1 MRSVSKLRVSHTVIP
16 YSFPCCI
23 PLSEIERIYHRVCFV
38 QDVSVQTMVSTES
51 RDDRL
56 PGQMY
61 DELVTGDGFVY
72 AVCMLCV
79 CCVYVVCMLKTGNP
93 SPVLK
98 NKRVFFV
105 CVCCVC
111 FFQLH
116 QHYRACVR
124 VRVRA
129 RNIEVKKTY
138 TTYTKYQIAGIF
150 KIKKK
155 ISLKNV
161 YVVCVK
167 HTQNI
172 HKTYITYTKYQIA
185 GNF

>member
-1 MRSVSKLRVSHTVIP
+1 M
-16 YSFPCCI
+16 
-23 PLSEIERIYHRVCFV
+23 
-38 QDVSVQTMVSTES
+38 
-51 RDDRL
+51 
-56 PGQMY
+56 
-61 DELVTGDGFVY
+61 
-72 AVCMLCV
+72 
-79 CCVYVVCMLKTGNP
+79 
-93 SPVLK
+93 
-98 NKRVFFV
+98 
-105 CVCCVC
+105 
-111 FFQLH
+111 
-116 QHYRACVR
+116 R